1 MVEFD
6 IAVVGGGPGGYAAAI
21 RGAQRGARVCLV
33 EQDQLGG
40 TCLHRGCIPTKAYHS
55 TARLL
60 DRLRAA
66 DEHGVRL
73 SGWSFDFGQ
82 AARRKDALVRRLAA
96 GLQQL
101 LKGHRI
107 DVFRGR
113 ARLEGPGRLAIRHQG
128 VTGHVRARTVILAT
142 GSRAARPAGLAVDGK
157 IILTSEEILG
167 IQELPES
174 LLIVGG
180 GYIGCEFA
188 AIFAAFGCRV
198 VLVEQQAALLG
209 GGDADIVAEVVRGLK
224 ARGVVLHTGTTIEE
238 LGEVDGAVVARLA
251 GGEKVTADK
260 ALVAVGRV
268 AESGDLGLE
277 ELGVRLE
284 RGAVVVDDG
293 MRTSLAGLYAI
304 GDVTGGPQ
312 LAHAAIYQAGI
323 AVENALGGEA
333 RVDYRILPSVV
344 FTLPEMAR
352 VGLTEADC
360 GALGIEVKIGRF
372 PFRANAKALCDGE
385 PAGFVKLVADRAD
398 GTLLG
403 AAIVGEEASVL
414 IAEVAAAMGQGLT
427 AADLAG
433 LIHAHPTLAEMIME
447 SAADADGLAL
457 HRAFSA
463 GTKDDRPEPHSLG
476 E

>member
-6 IAVVGGGPGGYAAAI
+6 IVVVGGGPGGYAAAI
-21 RGAQRGARVCLV
+21 GGARRGARVCLV

-40 TCLHRGCIPTKAYHS
+40 TCLHRGCIPTKAYHG

-60 DRLRAA
+60 NRLRDAG
-66 DEHGVRL
+66 EHGVHI

-82 AARRKDALVRRLAA
+82 AARRKDALVRRLAS

-101 LKGHRI
+101 VKGHRI

-113 ARLEGPGRLAIRHQG
+113 ASLEGPGRLAIRRQG

-142 GSRAARPAGLAVDGK
+142 GSRAARPADLAIDGK
-157 IILTSEEILG
+157 NILTSEEILG

-198 VLVEQQAALLG
+198 VLVEQQGSLLG
-209 GGDADIVAEVVRGLK
+209 GADAEAVAEITRNLK
-224 ARGVVLHTGTTIEE
+224 AQGVVLHTGTTLDE
-238 LGEVDGAVVARLA
+238 LGEIDGAVVARLA
-251 GGEKVTADK
+251 GGEKVSAAK

-268 AESGDLGLE
+268 ANSGDLGLE
-277 ELGVRLE
+277 ELGVSIE

-293 MRTSLAGLYAI
+293 MRTSLAGLYAV

-312 LAHAAIYQAGI
+312 LAHVAVYQAGI
-323 AVENALGGEA
+323 AVENALGGDA
-333 RVDYRILPSVV
+333 RVDYRILPSAV
-344 FTLPEMAR
+344 FTLPEMSQ

-360 GALGIEVKIGRF
+360 RARGIEFKIGHF
-372 PFRANAKALCDGE
+372 PYRTNAKALCDGE
-385 PAGFVKLVADRAD
+385 PGGFVKLVADRRD

-403 AAIVGEEASVL
+403 GVIVGEEASVL

-427 AADLAG
+427 AAALAD
-433 LIHAHPTLAEMIME
+433 LIHAHPTLAEMVME
-447 SAADADGLAL
+447 SAADADSMAL
-457 HRAFSA
+457 HRPPSSS
-463 GTKDDRPEPHSLG
+463 GTDDCPE
-476 E
+476 